1 MFIDLQ
7 LTQAGIDSLCYQS
20 AITELG
26 MLSCKIFSWILK
38 KNQVQLFVRQN
49 SSSFFDSVLYA
60 QKSCS
65 SIRPVNRMTSNEENE
80 AVDVEQQVSE
90 ENCENA
96 GKLGEIIQNKG
107 T

>member
-1 MFIDLQ
+1 
-7 LTQAGIDSLCYQS
+7 
-20 AITELG
+20 
-26 MLSCKIFSWILK
+26 
-38 KNQVQLFVRQN
+38 
-49 SSSFFDSVLYA
+49 
-60 QKSCS
+60 
-65 SIRPVNRMTSNEENE
+65 MTSNEENE